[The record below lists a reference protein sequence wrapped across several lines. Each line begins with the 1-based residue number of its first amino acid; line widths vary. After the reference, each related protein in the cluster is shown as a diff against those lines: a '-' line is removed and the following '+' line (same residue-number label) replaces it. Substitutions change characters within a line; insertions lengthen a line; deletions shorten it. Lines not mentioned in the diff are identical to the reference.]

1 MGNYTE
7 QNNFKEIVQGRLEN
21 PVDLFLENDLS
32 MKELSQNKCL
42 NELDRGSENRY
53 SLSWVNIFK

>member
-7 QNNFKEIVQGRLEN
+7 QNSFNKAVQERLEN

-32 MKELSQNKCL
+32 MKELSQNVCL
-42 NELDRGSENRY
+42 NESDRGSENRY
-53 SLSWVNIFK
+53 PP

>member
-7 QNNFKEIVQGRLEN
+7 QNNFNEIVQGRLEN

-42 NELDRGSENRY
+42 NELYRGSENGY